1 MTSSDDQSDDQSDD
15 ARRDF
20 GRLWG
25 AYAVSAAG
33 SAIGTGAL
41 PLVAVLALEVTA
53 FQVSLLAALSALAAV
68 AITLPLGGRVERCRK
83 RPVMIAADLLRC
95 LVLLSV
101 PVAAALGV
109 LTFAHLCLVGVV
121 QAAAGIVFGAASAAH
136 LKGLVPPGDRL
147 RAASRFETTSWL
159 SLSAGPPLGGL
170 LVTAFGTTVTLAVD
184 AFSFLLSA
192 LGVRLIRRPE
202 PEPPAR
208 AGSPGR
214 GRDLMAG
221 WAYVLGHRGLRP
233 LFWNAMLF
241 GGAIMMGSP
250 LLIVLMLR
258 ELHFTPW
265 QYGLALGLPCLGGA
279 LGSRLTAPLTRRLGP
294 HRVLLLFGVL
304 RTPWLLLLVWVPH
317 GPLGPVVMITADT
330 FLLLA
335 AGVFNPSF
343 TTYRMAATDDGVMT
357 RVVTAWSVG
366 SKTAQP
372 LSMLVGGAVA
382 AVGGVR
388 AAILVAGVL
397 CVASALLL
405 PWRALPSAA
414 GGPGRAGV
422 REGSGPAGRPA
433 ST

>member
-1 MTSSDDQSDDQSDD
+1 MASPDEQVTD

-33 SAIGTGAL
+33 SAVGSGAL
-41 PLVAVLALEVTA
+41 PLVAVLALDVTT
-53 FQVSLLAALSALAAV
+53 FQVSLLAALSALAGA
-68 AITLPLGGRVERCRK
+68 AITLPLGGRIEHRRK
-83 RPVMIAADLLRC
+83 RPVMITADLLRW

-109 LTFAHLCLVGVV
+109 LTFAQLCLVGIV
-121 QAAAGIVFGAASAAH
+121 QAAAAIVFGAASTAH

-147 RAASRFETTSWL
+147 RAASRLETTDWL
-159 SLSAGPPLGGL
+159 SLSAGPPVGGL
-170 LVTAFGTTVTLAVD
+170 LVTAFGATITLAVD
-184 AFSFLLSA
+184 AVSFLLSA
-192 LGVRLIRRPE
+192 LGVRRIRGPE

-208 AGSPGR
+208 AGSHGR
-214 GRDLMAG
+214 GRDLVAG
-221 WAYVLGHRGLRP
+221 WTYVLGHRGLRP

-241 GGAIMMGSP
+241 GGSIMMSNP
-250 LLIVLMLR
+250 LLAVLMLR

-265 QYGLALGLPCLGGA
+265 QYGLALGLPCLGGV
-279 LGSRLTAPLTRRLGP
+279 LGSRLTAPLTGRLGP

-304 RTPWLLLLVWVPH
+304 RTPWLLLLAWAPP
-317 GPLGPVVMITADT
+317 GPLGPVVLVTADT

-343 TTYRMAATDDGVMT
+343 ITYRMAATDDGVMT
-357 RVVTAWSVG
+357 RVVTAWSVS

-372 LSMLVGGAVA
+372 LSMLAGGAIA

-388 AAILVAGVL
+388 VAIVVAGVL
-397 CVASALLL
+397 CLASALLL
-405 PWRALPSAA
+405 PWRALPSTAT
-414 GGPGRAGV
+414 GPGRADG
-422 REGSGPAGRPA
+422 REESEPSGKPA
-433 ST
+433 TT